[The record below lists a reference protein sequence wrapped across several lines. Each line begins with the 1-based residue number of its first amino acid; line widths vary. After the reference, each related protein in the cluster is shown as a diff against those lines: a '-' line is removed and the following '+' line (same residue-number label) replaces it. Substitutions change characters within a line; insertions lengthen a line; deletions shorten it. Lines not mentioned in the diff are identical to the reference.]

1 MVAIAKVP
9 VPQTMKIKTEMKEE
23 PIDIVV
29 EDPELSA
36 EWEKA
41 AEVEFLD
48 TLSPLLI
55 AEVFSENGH
64 T

>member
-23 PIDIVV
+23 SIDIVV
-29 EDPELSA
+29 EDPELFA
-36 EWEKA
+36 EWVKA

-55 AEVFSENGH
+55 AKVFSENGH